1 MTCLSKHLA
10 LYGVNESTP
19 VPRPLC
25 VQHLRKTACWSWGRR
40 GLRGLVDYLVR
51 LSLVTDL
58 EAESVRRN
66 VLPTDTKPV
75 SGRHR
80 KKTEVS

>member
-10 LYGVNESTP
+10 LSEMHESMP
-19 VPRPLC
+19 VPRPLG
-25 VQHLRKTACWSWGRR
+25 VQHLRKTACWSLGERV
-40 GLRGLVDYLVR
+40 GLADLVR
-51 LSLVTDL
+51 LSLVTDG

-66 VLPTDTKPV
+66 VLPTDAKPV

-80 KKTEVS
+80 QKSEVS